1 MSTSMSGTKRPA
13 PETTGTDDQRLM
25 KVAKIINATNQSVI
39 VRACA
44 PPADKTGIL
53 VAEPVLI
60 TSWREQEK
68 VNQWCEKLL
77 PPLTPASQVMR
88 DLQIQLTRHGQRLG
102 LSLGERAGVV
112 VVTAAEVGEPGAVAG
127 ALAGDVLVTV
137 GDESGKIP
145 VSTVQEMVQALQ
157 ARSGKQQLQITVRR
171 DVWEPHQTEG
181 RATIGGGAPAS
192 VCGLCCQMC
201 PPWWQK
207 DGEGGGVVQVI
218 QLYSP
223 VLGSLV
229 YSTGGG
235 AIKDR
240 RALPSGLQKVLGHSR
255 LIKVGV
261 HAHQNAIRIANDF
274 GVVVTGV
281 HNLMGGNLQTLSVR
295 FCPQDLHL
303 SKISPEHE
311 MRSHEDWV
319 SWPLSGEQ
327 AKHAALS
334 AVVSYWV
341 CASKRGGQWPSKPLV
356 GTIDDLVLAPPVV
369 PKIAPQLQQQIRGNK
384 TLGGGSLAGTGGSG
398 AMPYKGTKS
407 DALNGHSIL
416 VSGQLTSVTVEDFNT
431 YIAEHGAL
439 VCGTMMKD
447 LTTLIVSDR
456 GKVSEMDQQAAAE
469 KNIPVVDL
477 GYVFDLVRTRILAK
491 SPNKEKTS
499 E

>member
-1 MSTSMSGTKRPA
+1 
-13 PETTGTDDQRLM
+13 
-25 KVAKIINATNQSVI
+25 
-39 VRACA
+39 
-44 PPADKTGIL
+44 
-53 VAEPVLI
+53 
-60 TSWREQEK
+60 
-68 VNQWCEKLL
+68 
-77 PPLTPASQVMR
+77 
-88 DLQIQLTRHGQRLG
+88 
-102 LSLGERAGVV
+102 
-112 VVTAAEVGEPGAVAG
+112 
-127 ALAGDVLVTV
+127 
-137 GDESGKIP
+137 
-145 VSTVQEMVQALQ
+145 
-157 ARSGKQQLQITVRR
+157 
-171 DVWEPHQTEG
+171 
-181 RATIGGGAPAS
+181 
-192 VCGLCCQMC
+192 MC

-207 DGEGGGVVQVI
+207 DGEGGGVVRVI